1 METSFGIFV
10 VIICLN
16 LKEHTY
22 SYHHTCKLKIS
33 TIRNEELNLCLLLD
47 QRGQGLKGRRG
58 GLRATLRETGQPA
71 WQGAGCSRANHTSC
85 FLYSCDSDIWEVLLM
100 GRDRPPQGWFIP
112 PGSKQPPGEQA
123 PYTHA
128 THPNQ
133 LRIRLRHKA
142 SISPA
147 LNHPRAR
154 SCALSSLS
162 HRNPGRGRPRTS
174 PHSRPKAG
182 AWAWGPVWRVPTILG
197 HASKENLSVAPAPLC
212 CHCHSGINENPRE
225 HEMRRCGGRGL

>member
-100 GRDRPPQGWFIP
+100 GRDRPP
-112 PGSKQPPGEQA
+112 PGLVHSSRQQATSWGAGPLHTRHAPQPA
-123 PYTHA
+123 PYQTQ
-128 THPNQ
+128 TQSQYFSCLKSSQGQVLCPVQ
-133 LRIRLRHKA
+133 PFPQKPWQR
-142 SISPA
+142 PA
-147 LNHPRAR
+147 QDLPSLQAQSWCLGMGSRVAR
-154 SCALSSLS
+154 
-162 HRNPGRGRPRTS
+162 
-174 PHSRPKAG
+174 PHH
-182 AWAWGPVWRVPTILG
+182 LG
-197 HASKENLSVAPAPLC
+197 TRK
-212 CHCHSGINENPRE
+212 
-225 HEMRRCGGRGL
+225 